1 MVVVV
6 AGVIVTFPHPGQ
18 IALLGT
24 TNLVILLQ
32 QFCKADMQTLRPC
45 PQRSKRYVLRRGR
58 VLMPLFIFPI
68 NIAHTQ
74 TAFLRI
80 TFRKDAVLQFTFQK
94 KILCRAQNSLPLG
107 RCNKI
112 AAPSNR
118 IPHTAQQERGHLDGV
133 LQELLRQR
141 VLSRCPHPPTI
152 MKMIKLKHLSD

>member
-1 MVVVV
+1 
-6 AGVIVTFPHPGQ
+6 
-18 IALLGT
+18 
-24 TNLVILLQ
+24 
-32 QFCKADMQTLRPC
+32 
-45 PQRSKRYVLRRGR
+45 
-58 VLMPLFIFPI
+58 MPLFIFPM

-80 TFRKDAVLQFTFQK
+80 TFRQDAVLQFTFQK
-94 KILCRAQNSLPLG
+94 KILCMAHNRLPLG

-118 IPHTAQQERGHLDGV
+118 IPHTAHQDRGHLDGV

-141 VLSRCPHPPTI
+141 VLSSCPHPPTI